1 VRTGPRERRERVA
14 IELAARAAAHHGW
27 KVSSRDLGLVLLSAL
42 LHAGW
47 NAAAKKHD
55 KPTAFLSLI
64 VGFTLLGTLLCAPLF
79 PVIDVGGELGWLLL
93 ASCCL
98 HGLSFVVLS
107 RAYEAG
113 DLSVVYPIS
122 RSTPA
127 VVPLLAVPLLGEHVS
142 TVGAVGIALTLVGMW
157 LVQTGGALRTAALRE
172 PAALW
177 AYLMLLLT
185 AGFSLVDKR
194 AMMLLSELP
203 WSGPLPRALA
213 YYLVQTS
220 GAALIFLPFVLSRL
234 GRAPLMGF
242 VRGSV
247 GIGLLAAVA
256 TLASY
261 VLVLEALRTAQVS
274 YVVAVRQCS
283 VLFAVALAVLALS
296 ERPSRLRWAGTLGTV
311 AGVVL
316 IALHA

>member
-1 VRTGPRERRERVA
+1 M
-14 IELAARAAAHHGW
+14 
-27 KVSSRDLGLVLLSAL
+27 SSRDLGLVLLSAL

-47 NAAAKKHD
+47 NAAAKKND
-55 KPTAFLSLI
+55 RPTAFLALI
-64 VGFTLLGTLLCAPLF
+64 VGFTLLGTLLLLPLF
-79 PVIDVGGELGWLLL
+79 PQVALGGELTQLLL

-98 HGLSFVVLS
+98 HGLSFMVLS

-142 TVGAVGIALTLVGMW
+142 TLGAVGIALTLVGMW
-157 LVQTGGALRTAALRE
+157 LVQTGGALRTHALRQ

-177 AYLMLLLT
+177 AYLMLLIT

-194 AMMLLSELP
+194 AMMLVSELP
-203 WSGPLPRALA
+203 WSGPLPRALV

-220 GAALIFLPFVLSRL
+220 GAALLFLPFVLSRL
-234 GRAPLMGF
+234 GRAPLAEF
-242 VRGSV
+242 ARRRS
-247 GIGLLAAVA
+247 GLGVLAALA

-261 VLVLEALRTAQVS
+261 VLVLEALRTSQVS

-296 ERPSRLRWAGTLGTV
+296 ERPSRVRWAGTLGTV
-311 AGVVL
+311 VGVVL

>member
-1 VRTGPRERRERVA
+1 M
-14 IELAARAAAHHGW
+14 
-27 KVSSRDLGLVLLSAL
+27 GLVLLSAL

-47 NAAAKKHD
+47 NAAAKKND
-55 KPTAFLSLI
+55 KPTAFLALI
-64 VGFTLLGTLLCAPLF
+64 VGFTLLGTLAMLPMF
-79 PVIDVGGELGWLLL
+79 PRVSLGAELSWLLL

-107 RAYEAG
+107 RAYESG

-142 TVGAVGIALTLVGMW
+142 TVGAVGIGLTLVGMW
-157 LVQTGGALRTAALRE
+157 LVQTGGALRTAALRQ

-194 AMMLLSELP
+194 AMTLLSDMP
-203 WSGPLPRALA
+203 WSGPLPRALT
-213 YYLVQTS
+213 YYLIQTS

-234 GRAPLMGF
+234 GRAPLADFARKQLALG
-242 VRGSV
+242 V
-247 GIGLLAAVA
+247 LAALA

-296 ERPSRLRWAGTLGTV
+296 ERPSKVRWAGTLGTI